1 MRLSSATLAQL
12 RSNVARPAYDRDA
25 QATGIV
31 HLGIG
36 AFHRAHQAVFTDDAM
51 AAGDRD
57 WAITGVS
64 LRSPQVRDAM
74 VPQDGL
80 YSVTTR
86 GGPSGDETRIIGAV
100 RDVIVAPE
108 NPSALAA
115 TLAAPTTRIVTLTV
129 TEKGYLR
136 GPDGRLDLHAA
147 HRGQTIYTI
156 LATAMRARRLSG
168 TGGLTILSC
177 DNLADNGRVLG
188 ELLQAYCER
197 HAPEEAAWFAREC
210 ACPSTMVDRIVPAT
224 QGSDYASAAE
234 RLGLRDEAAVVT
246 EPFRQWVIEDRFATP
261 RPGWHRVGAELV
273 DDVRPY
279 ETAKLRML
287 NGAHSALAYLGLAA
301 GHSYVHQAVADPA
314 LFPLIERLMRVE
326 AARTIAAAPGQDID
340 AYADALLT
348 RFRNTALP
356 HRLAQ
361 IAMDGSQK
369 IGQRWLESLTV
380 NRARGQDCPAT
391 LTALAAW
398 IIHVR
403 GDNGPVDD
411 PMAGQLD
418 AIWRAAGGHGIAA
431 ALFGTGGLFASH
443 WTASE
448 QDLQVLTDLI
458 AARG

>member
-1 MRLSSATLAQL
+1 MRLSSATLDQ
-12 RSNVARPAYDRDA
+12 VRPDVTLPEYDRAA

-51 AAGDRD
+51 AGGDRD

-74 VPQDGL
+74 QPQDGL

-86 GGPSGDETRIIGAV
+86 GEHDGTRVIGAI

-108 NPSALAA
+108 APAALDAS
-115 TLAAPTTRIVTLTV
+115 LAAPSTRIVTLTV

-136 GPDGRLDLHAA
+136 RPDGKLDGDAA
-147 HRGQTIYTI
+147 ATGQTIYSV
-156 LATAMRARRLSG
+156 LAAAMRARRLAG
-168 TGGLTILSC
+168 VAGLTLMSC
-177 DNLADNGRVLG
+177 DNLADNGRALARLMQ
-188 ELLQAYCER
+188 EYCER
-197 HAPEEAAWFAREC
+197 FAPEEADWFAREC

-224 QGSDYASAAE
+224 QAADLDGASE
-234 RLGLRDEAAVVT
+234 RLGVRDEAAVVT
-246 EPFRQWVIEDRFATP
+246 ESYRQWVIEDKFATERP
-261 RPGWHRVGAELV
+261 RWEKVGAQIV
-273 DDVRPY
+273 GDVRPY

-301 GHSYVHQAVADPA
+301 GHSHVHEAIADPA
-314 LFPLIERLMRVE
+314 LLPLIDRLMREE
-326 AARTIAAAPGQDID
+326 AAGTIDAAPGQDLD
-340 AYADALLT
+340 AYADALLA

-369 IGQRWLESLTV
+369 IGQRWLEPLAI
-380 NRARGQDCPAT
+380 NAERGRGTTAT
-391 LTALAAW
+391 LTALAGW
-398 IIHVR
+398 IRHAR

-411 PMAGQLD
+411 PMAAEIRQTWD
-418 AIWRAAGGHGIAA
+418 RAGSDGVAA
-431 ALFGTGGLFASH
+431 ALFGPGGLFATRWRPS
-443 WTASE
+443 
-448 QDLQVLTDLI
+448 QDDLVELT
-458 AARG
+458 RRVGEPRRP

>member
-36 AFHRAHQAVFTDDAM
+36 AFHRAHQAVFTDDVM

-136 GPDGRLDLHAA
+136 GPDGRFDLDAA

-156 LATAMRARRLSG
+156 LAAAMRARRLGG

-197 HAPEEAAWFAREC
+197 HAPEEAAWFASEC

-224 QGSDYASAAE
+224 QESDYASAAE

-261 RPGWHRVGAELV
+261 RPGWDRVGAELV
-273 DDVRPY
+273 SDVRPY

-326 AARTIAAAPGQDID
+326 AARTIAAAPGQDLD
-340 AYADALLT
+340 AYADALLA

-411 PMAGQLD
+411 PMAEQLN
-418 AIWRAAGGHGIAA
+418 AIWGKAGRESIAA
-431 ALFGTGGLFASH
+431 ALFSAGGLFASH

-448 QDLQVLTDLI
+448 QDLQVLTHLI
-458 AARG
+458 AARR